1 MTVIQEVRGVTW
13 NETGPTVGL
22 NHTADRGGVDCPILD
37 VLWSYVVVRH
47 VYCDD
52 HVVAICIILYSSYL
66 TLFIH
71 SFSLE
76 LIILYCF
83 VFSAFIDIMF
93 ILWMPVQACLLNAT
107 C

>member
-1 MTVIQEVRGVTW
+1 M
-13 NETGPTVGL
+13 
-22 NHTADRGGVDCPILD
+22 
-37 VLWSYVVVRH
+37 RH

-52 HVVAICIILYSSYL
+52 HVVTICIILYSSYL